1 MSAIYIPLNSFFDEK
16 IATKDLLQ
24 AISIIAKSKAS
35 GIEIR
40 RELLHEEELLTTLQL
55 IQPILQ
61 HSNLFT
67 VYSAPIPVWNNA
79 GAVNE
84 QALHTI
90 LEESRILSAKWVKLP
105 LGHYLE
111 NKSELHSLW
120 KIIQNYPSLSLL
132 VENDQTMEGGKIQP
146 LASFFENASNLEM
159 PIKMTFDI
167 GNWIIQEE
175 DALTAFQIFQPYI
188 FYFHLKHVFKQGKH
202 FFTDPLPLDP
212 NAFWRKM
219 DYLIPAAIPRA
230 LEFSLE
236 RSSLEINKFIEI
248 IHLNQGREKSH
259 ALN

>member
-1 MSAIYIPLNSFFDEK
+1 MSAIYIPLNSFFHEK

-24 AISIIAKSKAS
+24 SISIIAKSKAS

-40 RELLHEEELLTTLQL
+40 RELLHEEELLTTLQH

-61 HSNLFT
+61 HANLFT

-79 GAVNE
+79 GAVDE

-105 LGHYLE
+105 LGHYQE
-111 NKSELHSLW
+111 NKSDLRALW

-132 VENDQTMEGGKIQP
+132 VENDQTMEGGKIKP
-146 LASFFENASNLEM
+146 LASFFEKASNLGM
-159 PIKMTFDI
+159 TIKMTFDI
-167 GNWIIQEE
+167 GNWTIQEE
-175 DALTAFQIFQPYI
+175 DALAAFQIFQPYI
-188 FYFHLKHVFKQGKH
+188 FYFHLKHVYKQGKH
-202 FFTDPLPLDP
+202 FFTEPLPLDQ
-212 NAFWRKM
+212 NAYWRKM
-219 DYLIPAAIPRA
+219 DHLIPTSIPRA

-236 RSSLEINKFIEI
+236 KSRNGIDKYIEI
-248 IHLNQGREKSH
+248 IHSNQGREKSH